1 MFSLQRLFGREDF
14 FFDLLEASALE
25 SKTSVEALDRFLKN
39 PDQLRTLDEF
49 VLARRNEKRIA
60 EKISEAVCTTF
71 VTALEREDIEA
82 LSVALYKIP
91 KTVEKAAERILV
103 APHLIAGADLSKHLL
118 MMESATATVLE
129 MIKGLRKGMDLEATS
144 QANAKLQVL
153 ESEADNMMLGLLK
166 DLYTNHKDPVKVIFL
181 KDLYEL
187 AEKVF
192 DRCRDAGNV
201 ITHIVLKNS

>member
-103 APHLIAGADLSKHLL
+103 APHLIAGADLSRHLR

>member
-103 APHLIAGADLSKHLL
+103 APHLIAGADLSKHLR